1 GAGDLPADQLLA
13 AAPADGRRRGGGRP
27 ERRGGRLVAMNR
39 YLLAIDQGTTS
50 SRCIVFD
57 ADANIIAVDQAEHQQ
72 IFPRP
77 GWVEHDAT
85 EIWHQVQ
92 AVTRGALD
100 RAGLS
105 RADVSALG
113 ITNQRETTLLWDA
126 RTGEPVGNSI
136 VWQDTRTDQL
146 IRDIAKTHDD
156 AWWRARCGL
165 PLATYF
171 AGPKLRWLLD
181 QDPELRRRA
190 EAGEVHFGTI
200 DTWRIRQLTG
210 AHVTDVTNA
219 SRTMLMNIA
228 TLDWDDELLAAM
240 DVPRA
245 MLPKIVPSSQVY
257 GEAGGFLAGVPV
269 AGALGDQQAA
279 LFGQTCFA
287 AGEAKCTYGT
297 GSFLLLNTGTTPIR
311 SERGLL

>member
-1 GAGDLPADQLLA
+1 
-13 AAPADGRRRGGGRP
+13 
-27 ERRGGRLVAMNR
+27 MNR

-126 RTGEPVGNSI
+126 RTGEPVGNAI

-146 IRDIAKTHDD
+146 IRDIAKTPTT
-156 AWWRARCGL
+156 R
-165 PLATYF
+165 
-171 AGPKLRWLLD
+171 
-181 QDPELRRRA
+181 
-190 EAGEVHFGTI
+190 
-200 DTWRIRQLTG
+200 
-210 AHVTDVTNA
+210 
-219 SRTMLMNIA
+219 
-228 TLDWDDELLAAM
+228 
-240 DVPRA
+240 
-245 MLPKIVPSSQVY
+245 
-257 GEAGGFLAGVPV
+257 GGRP
-269 AGALGDQQAA
+269 
-279 LFGQTCFA
+279 A
-287 AGEAKCTYGT
+287 AGYRSPPTSPGRNCAGCWIRTRNCDGGPRPGRFT
-297 GSFLLLNTGTTPIR
+297 SAPSTP
-311 SERGLL
+311 G